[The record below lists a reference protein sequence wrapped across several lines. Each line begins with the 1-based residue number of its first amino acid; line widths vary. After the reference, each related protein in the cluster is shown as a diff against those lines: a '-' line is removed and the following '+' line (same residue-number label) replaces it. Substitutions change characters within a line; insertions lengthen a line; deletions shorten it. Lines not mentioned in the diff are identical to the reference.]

1 MLICQL
7 SDLCHRNWI
16 LRPFDQSYCS
26 IHDSYRVSDH
36 CEGKAS
42 DQNCLKCSINKIFP
56 SQEGCVILLSL
67 LARILLHYIVS
78 IYIATIYVLTEL
90 STKMATVFETSLAVL
105 GYLSV

>member
-1 MLICQL
+1 M
-7 SDLCHRNWI
+7 
-16 LRPFDQSYCS
+16 
-26 IHDSYRVSDH
+26 
-36 CEGKAS
+36 
-42 DQNCLKCSINKIFP
+42 
-56 SQEGCVILLSL
+56 ILLSL